1 MLKLMLLQIDSFGPL
16 PAIIAAVL
24 AIVVIFVT
32 LIKRYKRCPSDR
44 ILVVYGKVGG
54 GQSAKCIHGGAAFI
68 FPVIQD
74 YQFLD
79 LTPISIEVNLIN
91 ALSKQNIR
99 VNVPSRFTIGIST
112 EPGIMQNAAERLL
125 GLGQNEIQE
134 LAQEII
140 FGQLRLVVASMD
152 IEEINSDRD
161 KFLTNISKSVET
173 ELKKVGLKL
182 INVNIT
188 DIVDESGYIEA
199 LGKEAAAHA
208 INAARKSVAEKTRDG
223 SIGEANAVQDERTQ
237 VAELYAKAKIGEA
250 NASQNERTQ
259 VAAAN
264 AHAKI
269 GEANADQNERVQTAS
284 AIAKAKIGEA
294 EALKDER
301 IKTSEANAR
310 AIDGEN
316 IAKISI
322 AESDALRREREAE
335 AEKRA
340 IASEKV
346 QAAKAL
352 EESYAAEKEAEDARA
367 SRDKA
372 TKYAD
377 IVVPAEIAKSKV
389 EIDAEAEAENI
400 RRIAKG
406 EADAILM
413 KKQAEAKGLYEILT
427 KQAAGFDEIVK
438 AAGNDPKNAAMLII
452 ADKLPELVKTQA
464 EAIKNIK
471 IDKVTVWENGGGKDG
486 KTSTSNFISGMYKS
500 VPPLQEMFNM
510 AGMQLPDYLKGKE
523 IPAELASEV
532 TETPPEASPDTT
544 DEGTS
549 EDAK

>member
-1 MLKLMLLQIDSFGPL
+1 MYLLLTQAFELGLPL
-16 PAIIAAVL
+16 AVIFAVL
-24 AIVVIFVT
+24 FVFIFFIV

-68 FPVIQD
+68 VPVIQD

-79 LTPISIEVNLIN
+79 LTPISIEVNLVN

-161 KFLTNISKSVET
+161 KFLTNISESVES

-188 DIVDESGYIEA
+188 DIVDESGYIQA

-208 INAARKSVAEKTRDG
+208 INAARKSVAEKNRDG

-237 VAELYAKAKIGEA
+237 VA
-250 NASQNERTQ
+250 
-259 VAAAN
+259 AAN
-264 AHAKI
+264 AQAVEGENTAKI
-269 GEANADQNERVQTAS
+269 AVAN
-284 AIAKAKIGEA
+284 
-294 EALKDER
+294 
-301 IKTSEANAR
+301 
-310 AIDGEN
+310 
-316 IAKISI
+316 
-322 AESDALRREREAE
+322 SDSLRRQREAE
-335 AEKRA
+335 AERVA

-346 QAAKAL
+346 QTAKAL
-352 EESYAAEKEAEDARA
+352 EESYAAEQQAEAARA
-367 SRDKA
+367 ERERSSQM
-372 TKYAD
+372 AD
-377 IVVPAEIAKSKV
+377 VIVPAEIDKRKI
-389 EIDAEAEAENI
+389 EINAEAEAEQI
-400 RRIAKG
+400 RRLAKG
-406 EADAILM
+406 EADAILF
-413 KKQAEAKGLYEILT
+413 KAQAEAQGLYEILT
-427 KQAAGFDEIVK
+427 KQAAGLDQIVK
-438 AAGNDPKNAAMLII
+438 AAGNNSKDAVLLLI

-486 KTSTSNFISGMYKS
+486 KSSTANFLSGMYQS
-500 VPPLQEMFNM
+500 VPPLQDMFNM
-510 AGMQLPDYLKGKE
+510 AGMDLPEYLKGKDIE
-523 IPAELASEV
+523 KKAL
-532 TETPPEASPDTT
+532 TEKTK
-544 DEGTS
+544 TS
-549 EDAK
+549 SNTKDVGKPNTNETEE

>member
-1 MLKLMLLQIDSFGPL
+1 MLNLIVLQSSPYAGLIGIGI
-16 PAIIAAVL
+16 AILFIFIL
-24 AIVVIFVT
+24 IVAM
-32 LIKRYKRCPSDR
+32 IKRYKRCPSDR

-54 GQSAKCIHGGAAFI
+54 GESAKCIHGGAAFI

-79 LTPISIEVNLIN
+79 LTPISIEVNLVN

-99 VNVPSRFTIGIST
+99 VNVPSRFTIGVST

-125 GLGQNEIQE
+125 GLEQNDIQE

-161 KFLTNISKSVET
+161 KFLTNISQSVES

-237 VAELYAKAKIGEA
+237 VA
-250 NASQNERTQ
+250 
-259 VAAAN
+259 AAN
-264 AHAKI
+264 AQAVEGENTAKI
-269 GEANADQNERVQTAS
+269 AVAN
-284 AIAKAKIGEA
+284 
-294 EALKDER
+294 
-301 IKTSEANAR
+301 
-310 AIDGEN
+310 
-316 IAKISI
+316 
-322 AESDALRREREAE
+322 SDSLRRQREAE
-335 AEKRA
+335 AERVA

-346 QAAKAL
+346 QTAKAL
-352 EESYAAEKEAEDARA
+352 EESYAAEQIAETARA
-367 SRDKA
+367 DRERSSQL
-372 TKYAD
+372 AD
-377 IVVPAEIAKSKV
+377 IIVPAEIDKRKV
-389 EIDAEAEAENI
+389 EIDAEAQAENI

-406 EADAILM
+406 EADAILF
-413 KKQAEAKGLYEILT
+413 KAQAEAQGLYEVLT
-427 KQAAGFDEIVK
+427 KQAAGLDQIVK
-438 AAGNDPKNAAMLII
+438 AAGNNSKDAVLLLI

-486 KTSTSNFISGMYKS
+486 KSSTSNFISGMYQA

-510 AGMQLPDYLKGKE
+510 AGMDLPEYLKGKDTK
-523 IPAELASEV
+523 IVDAEEV
-532 TETPPEASPDTT
+532 K
-544 DEGTS
+544 
-549 EDAK
+549 EDKPKNEE